1 MSRVWAIVSRRSF
14 TRYQSRFRA
23 PRTVVGRLAL
33 LSAGALLIAGCGPH
47 GEAQVTSQSDTGA
60 VHVAS
65 ASTPDPSW
73 AEPAPGPLRKSILTP
88 DFLIVGEKTLS
99 RSARSKVREIDGVR
113 AAMPISVASV
123 AVGERSITVGGV
135 DAADYRRFTAT
146 QTAKMDEVWQSVA
159 GGEAAITHQIGR
171 DLRRPL
177 GGSIDL
183 RTANEQHKLRIGA
196 YATTVPRIDAVV
208 NERRAQQLGMK
219 RHNAIVVSAGK
230 SGVDSVEKELEQ
242 LLGKRGD
249 VQRLAENPPSTGER
263 HAAYLTGGAVA
274 QAVGSFKYKYFADGT
289 VEPASQWVHA
299 NIRTETVPLLG
310 RVTCHRVM
318 LPQLR
323 NALTEIVDRE
333 LADRIDSGDYGGCY
347 VPRFIGRDPQRGL
360 SLHTWGIAVDLN
372 VAGNQ
377 RGTEGEIDREVVA
390 IFKKW
395 GFAWGG
401 DWDYTDPMHF
411 ELAALVS

>member
-1 MSRVWAIVSRRSF
+1 MNRARTTAARS
-14 TRYQSRFRA
+14 
-23 PRTVVGRLAL
+23 RLAL
-33 LSAGALLIAGCGPH
+33 LLAAALFIAACGPH
-47 GEAQVTSQSDTGA
+47 GEAEISEPIDTGA

-65 ASTPDPSW
+65 ESSPDPSW
-73 AEPAPGPLRKSILTP
+73 AEPDPGPLRKSVLTP
-88 DFLIVGEKTLS
+88 HFLIVGEKTLS
-99 RSARSKVREIDGVR
+99 GSLRSKVREIDGVR
-113 AAMPISVASV
+113 AVVPMSVASV

-135 DAADYRRFTAT
+135 PAADYRRLTARP
-146 QTAKMDEVWQSVA
+146 TAAMDAVWQAVA

-171 DLRRPL
+171 DLRQPL
-177 GGSIDL
+177 GGTIAL
-183 RTANEQHKLRIGA
+183 RTANEQHELRIGA
-196 YATTVPRIDAVV
+196 YATTIPRIDAVV
-208 NERRAQQLGMK
+208 NERRAELLGMK
-219 RHNAIVVSAGK
+219 RHNAIVVST
-230 SGVDSVEKELEQ
+230 SQSTVDSVDKELEQ

-249 VQRLAENPPSTGER
+249 VQRLTEKPRKTGER

-274 QAVGSFKYKYFADGT
+274 AAVGSFRYKYFADGS
-289 VEPASQWVHA
+289 VEPEPSWVQA

-323 NALTEIVDRE
+323 SALTEIVDRD
-333 LADRIDSGDYGGCY
+333 LADRIHPGDYGGCY

-377 RGTEGEIDREVVA
+377 RGTEGEIDLEVVA

-401 DWDYTDPMHF
+401 DWSYTDPMHF
-411 ELAALVS
+411 ELAALVR